1 MASQGDLLNDRYR
14 LDDRI
19 AAGGMGEV
27 WRADDTLLG
36 RRVAVKL
43 LHDGRAGDREFQT
56 RFHHEARAMAALR
69 HPGIAAVYDY
79 GETGDGSAYIVMAFI
94 DGEPLDRRIAA
105 SGRLDPATTMS
116 IVAQAAHALEAAHE
130 ADIVHR
136 DVKPGN
142 LIVQPDGTVVL
153 VDFGVARSAALAGV
167 TATNDVVGT
176 ALYITPEQVSKQ
188 GIGPAT
194 DLYALGAVAYHCVAG
209 HPPFMGDNAVAI
221 AVRHLQ
227 DTPPP
232 LPPDVPSPVAQ
243 LITTAMQK
251 DPSLRY
257 PSAAAMA
264 TAAES
269 AATGSPTPGVGTDT
283 AVMAAPAVG
292 AAAVPVAPVAGP
304 LTEELGPLPA
314 RRRSLM
320 PWLLALAGLVVIG
333 LVVWLGTSD
342 SLFNGPGHS
351 PSPTGTAPVQSG
363 VGTAPTGGGGG
374 GNGTKPTGGTER
386 TGGATATQNPGA
398 PQTTGGGGGATP
410 APTPTGDGGGDDDET
425 TEPEPGP
432 TPTQAAEATGRP
444 VVTTSG

>member
-94 DGEPLDRRIAA
+94 DGQPLDRRIAA

-130 ADIVHR
+130 AGIVHR

-153 VDFGVARSAALAGV
+153 VDFGVARSADLAAV

-176 ALYITPEQVSKQ
+176 ALYIAPEQVSKQ
-188 GIGPAT
+188 AIGPAT

-232 LPPDVPSPVAQ
+232 LPPDVPSSVAR
-243 LITTAMQK
+243 LITTAMEK
-251 DPSLRY
+251 DPSHRY

-264 TAAES
+264 AAAES
-269 AATGSPTPGVGTDT
+269 YG
-283 AVMAAPAVG
+283 APAAIATVP
-292 AAAVPVAPVAGP
+292 VPVAAPVDATGGT
-304 LTEELGPLPA
+304 LTEELGPLPE
-314 RRRSLM
+314 RRRPM
-320 PWLLALAGLVVIG
+320 VPWLLALAGLVVIG

-342 SLFNGPGHS
+342 SLFNGPGQS
-351 PSPTGTAPVQSG
+351 PSPTGTAPDRSG
-363 VGTAPTGGGGG
+363 VGTAPEGGGGG
-374 GNGTKPTGGTER
+374 GTKPTGGTER
-386 TGGATATQNPGA
+386 TGRPTATGNPGA
-398 PQTTGGGGGATP
+398 TQTTAGGGGGATP
-410 APTPTGDGGGDDDET
+410 TATGGDET
-425 TEPEPGP
+425 TEPEP
-432 TPTQAAEATGRP
+432 TPTQAAEATGKP